1 MSNRLNNNGPVSMN
15 INNTAVPMNINSLF
29 PNNTNRKSIL
39 GKRKGGVSS
48 YNRAKKRT
56 DLSMVADVERIT
68 NDKVNIRL
76 PKTII
81 NELKRINA
89 VSSSQRIEYAGKI
102 SFDTSRNGNPQ
113 VKFNAPNRMTSGERD
128 RISSEITELI
138 KNYYITYHTHPSASI
153 FNNRNKKY
161 FTLPSGLDFEA
172 YINLYPGMQANIIAD
187 VHGYYVIDIIESGER
202 KRLPDAKK
210 INETMEGIRN
220 LPFMKSRLR
229 LLGGY
234 EYFESTITEWK
245 YTITTELNKYMR
257 DNYGVSIK
265 YYSYLDDS
273 AVVTLKRR

>member
-1 MSNRLNNNGPVSMN
+1 MSNRKNIGTPMN

-29 PNNTNRKSIL
+29 SNNTNRKSIL

-187 VHGYYVIDIIESGER
+187 LHGYYVIDIIESGER

-210 INETMEGIRN
+210 VNEAMEGIRD

-229 LLGGY
+229 SLGGY

-257 DNYGVSIK
+257 DNYGISIK

>member
-1 MSNRLNNNGPVSMN
+1 MN

-29 PNNTNRKSIL
+29 SNNTNRKSIL

-113 VKFNAPNRMTSGERD
+113 VKFNAPNRMTSGQRD
-128 RISSEITELI
+128 RISGEITELI
-138 KNYYITYHTHPSASI
+138 KNYYITYHTHPAASASV
-153 FNNRNKKY
+153 FNNRNRKY

-187 VHGYYVIDIIESGER
+187 LHGYYVIDIIESGER

-210 INETMEGIRN
+210 VNEAMEGIRD

-229 LLGGY
+229 SLGGY